1 MKVLTMSKIE
11 YTDDKYINVESLM
24 YGDLVVMKGHIVRV
38 SGITGGCLR
47 CATGNR
53 IDDNETVISSLVER
67 IPLTLEMLQK
77 NSFEFRPDMMAKY
90 HLNVY
95 SNDGVDIIVFPDES
109 FGFNWHGKGDCKYS
123 SVNIEFKYVHELQ
136 HALRV
141 CEIDKDIEI

>member
-1 MKVLTMSKIE
+1 MSKIE

-38 SGITGGCLR
+38 SEITGGSLR
-47 CATGNR
+47 YATGNR
-53 IDDNETVISSLVER
+53 IDTGETMISSLVEC

-77 NSFEFRPDMMAKY
+77 NGFEFRKDMMEKY

-95 SNDGVDIIVFPDES
+95 SNDGVDITVFPDEFFM
-109 FGFNWHGKGDCKYS
+109 FGWHGKGDCMYS

-136 HALRV
+136 HTFKV
-141 CEIDKDIEI
+141 CRIDKDIEI

>member
-1 MKVLTMSKIE
+1 MSKIE

-77 NSFEFRPDMMAKY
+77 NNFEFRPDMMAKY

-109 FGFNWHGKGDCKYS
+109 FGFNWHGK
-123 SVNIEFKYVHELQ
+123 VNIEFKYVHELQ

-141 CEIDKDIEI
+141 CGIDKDIEL